1 VAARSIL
8 GVFATGTTVIIIP
21 FIVTIASPFTAV
33 AEPVKYTISADTA
46 PTATTV
52 TIGAIL
58 DTVAMALTGLPDIVH
73 IARTGL
79 INRVVGIAI
88 ADTRGFDRQGV

>member
-1 VAARSIL
+1 MAARSIL
-8 GVFATGTTVIIIP
+8 GVFATGMIAIIIP

-33 AEPVKYTISADTA
+33 AGPVKYAISVDTA

-52 TIGAIL
+52 TIGA
-58 DTVAMALTGLPDIVH
+58 MALTGLPDIVH
-73 IARTGL
+73 IVRTGL
-79 INRVVGIAI
+79 ISRVVGIAI